1 MRMYD
6 MIHDKRCGKAHSDED
21 IRQMISSYV
30 KGEIPDYQMSAWL
43 MAVCF
48 QGMTDGELSTLTD
61 AMAHSGDTVDLSRFG
76 TKSVDKHSTGGVG
89 DKTSMVVAPLVA
101 ASGLTVAKMSG
112 RGLGHTGGTVDKL
125 ESIPGYQTTLTA
137 EAFLEQAGN
146 VGVSIIGQSGNLTPA
161 DKMLYALRD
170 VTATVD
176 CIPLIA
182 SSIMSKK
189 LAAGAKSIVLDV
201 KVGSGAFLTNIDD
214 ATALAEK
221 MTAIGRHC
229 GRQVSAVIS
238 DMDVPLGTLV
248 GNITEVQEAIEA
260 LHGRGPA
267 DLREL
272 CLTLASEMV
281 HLGLGL
287 TREEAKARVTE
298 TLDSGKALEQ
308 CCRWV
313 EAQGGDSSYIRHPE
327 KFPAPTHKVDV
338 LAEKDGYIVAMNT
351 TEIGKAAQ
359 ILGAGRAKKED
370 TIDLT
375 AGIYVAKKTGAFVKK
390 GQLLATLQTSRPETL
405 ADAEAC
411 YRQALTF
418 GDDAPAGRPL
428 VYKIV

>member
-6 MIHDKRCGKAHSDED
+6 MIYDKRQGKAHSDED
-21 IRQMISSYV
+21 IREMLAAYV

-48 QGMTDGELSTLTD
+48 QGMTDGELSTLTH

-76 TKSVDKHSTGGVG
+76 DTTVDKHSTGGVG
-89 DKTSMVVAPLVA
+89 DKTSMVVAPMVA
-101 ASGLTVAKMSG
+101 ACGLTVAKMSG

-125 ESIPGYQTTLTA
+125 ESIPGYQTTLSA
-137 EAFLEQAGN
+137 EHFMHQAQK
-146 VGVSIIGQSGNLTPA
+146 VGMALIGQSGNLTPA

-201 KVGSGAFLTNIDD
+201 KMGSGAFLRTIED

-221 MTAIGRHC
+221 MTEIGKRC
-229 GRQVSAVIS
+229 GRRMAAVIS
-238 DMDVPLGTLV
+238 DMDVPLGSLV
-248 GNITEVQEAIEA
+248 GNILEVQEAIEA

-272 CLTLASEMV
+272 CLVLATEMV
-281 HLGLGL
+281 SLGLGMDKN
-287 TREEAKARVTE
+287 EARVKVTE
-298 TLDSGKALEQ
+298 VLDSGKALAK
-308 CCRWV
+308 CCEWV
-313 EAQGGDSSYIRHPE
+313 EAQGGDSSYIMHPE
-327 KFPAPTHKVDV
+327 KFPAPAVTYSV
-338 LAEKDGYIVAMNT
+338 LAEQDGYITAMDT
-351 TEIGKAAQ
+351 TAIGRAAQ

-370 TIDLT
+370 VIDLT
-375 AGIYVAKKTGAFVKK
+375 AGIRVLQKTGAYVKK
-390 GQLLATLQTSRPETL
+390 GDVLAILQTGRPQTV
-405 ADAEAC
+405 ADAEIC
-411 YRQALTF
+411 YREALSF
-418 GDDAPAGRPL
+418 GTTPPAERPL